1 MSNSAQQVVCYTT
14 YSSPIG
20 ELTLTSDGKALTG
33 LKMCVT
39 RGRPATGPKPHWQR
53 DDAVFQEIREQLKAY
68 FEGELRDFALP
79 LAMAGTPFQ
88 QQVWAG
94 FRRFLL
100 ARP

>member
-1 MSNSAQQVVCYTT
+1 MNDSARQIVYYST

-20 ELTLTSDGKALTG
+20 ELMLTSDGKALTG
-33 LKMCVT
+33 LRMSQH
-39 RGRPATGPKPHWQR
+39 RGRPATGPKPDWHR
-53 DDAVFQEIREQLKAY
+53 NDSVFQEIREQLKAY
-68 FEGELRDFALP
+68 FEGDLRDFALP

-94 FRRFLL
+94 FARFLT